1 MNKIYY
7 LKYCH
12 ITQKPDCCLRTGP
25 QGYLL
30 KAIADFH
37 VGLFLRLLQLYHFLR
52 HGQLCQ
58 QRSVQRSLIRYSA
71 TLPRIKVSF
80 TPGTTNISIYDKQ
93 GNLVG
98 KLDKAPMADFSS
110 ATITTGSLPP
120 GNHTLYSPQ
129 YVVTAKH
136 VSGSDTMSFGYAKN
150 TYTAVGTNNNSGL
163 DIKTRRLSKLVT
175 EVAPAE
181 VSDIGAVS
189 GAYQAGGRFT
199 AFYRLGGGM
208 QYVKDKNGNRT
219 QVYTNGGFL
228 VGGTVSALNSYNN
241 GQMITAQTGDI
252 FNPANGPLANYLNM
266 GDSGS
271 PLFAYDSLQK
281 KWVLIGVLSSGT
293 NYGNNWVVT
302 TQGFLGQQPQK

>member
-12 ITQKPDCCLRTGP
+12 ITK
-25 QGYLL
+25 
-30 KAIADFH
+30 
-37 VGLFLRLLQLYHFLR
+37 
-52 HGQLCQ
+52 
-58 QRSVQRSLIRYSA
+58 SLIAVSELARRVTCKSHRRLSRRVILTSVAALSLSSAWPALSA
-71 TLPRIKVSF
+71 TVSAEIPYQIFRDFAENKGQF

-271 PLFAYDSLQK
+271 PCLLMIPCK
-281 KWVLIGVLSSGT
+281 KNG
-293 NYGNNWVVT
+293 Y
-302 TQGFLGQQPQK
+302 

>member
-1 MNKIYY
+1 MNKIYS

-12 ITQKPDCCLRTGP
+12 ITK
-25 QGYLL
+25 
-30 KAIADFH
+30 
-37 VGLFLRLLQLYHFLR
+37 
-52 HGQLCQ
+52 
-58 QRSVQRSLIRYSA
+58 SLIAVSELARRVTCKSHRRLSRRVILSSVAVLSLSSA
-71 TLPRIKVSF
+71 WPALAATVSAEIPYQIFRDFAENKGQF
-80 TPGTTNISIYDKQ
+80 TPGSTNISIYDKQ

-110 ATITTGSLPP
+110 ATIATGSLPP
-120 GNHTLYSPQ
+120 GDHTLYSPQ

-136 VSGSDTMSFGYAKN
+136 VSGSDTMSFGYTKN

-181 VSDIGAVS
+181 VSDVGAVS

-208 QYVKDKNGNRT
+208 QYVKDKNGNLT

-228 VGGTVSALNSYNN
+228 TGGTVSALSSYNN
-241 GQMITAQTGDI
+241 GQMISAQTANI
-252 FNPANGPLANYLNM
+252 FNPANGPLANYLLWATAAPPCLLM
-266 GDSGS
+266 ILG
-271 PLFAYDSLQK
+271 K
-281 KWVLIGVLSSGT
+281 KNGC
-293 NYGNNWVVT
+293 
-302 TQGFLGQQPQK
+302 